1 MKLYTFPIAP
11 NPTKVRLYL
20 AEKEAA
26 SCAIPMDMVDVNLG
40 KGDHKSREH
49 LARSPQGMLPVLELD
64 DGRFVTESLA
74 IIEYLEEL
82 YPEASMFGDTP
93 EDRALI
99 RSLERTLDLGILIAL
114 GRAVH
119 ATNSPI
125 GHPPNPPVAKVE
137 LARAAQT
144 LSWIDGL
151 LADGRPF
158 VAGQRPTIADFTLA
172 SGLQFTRFCDL
183 PLPGDFPNVARWDTA
198 YRARDSVQSILIG

>member
-26 SCAIPMDMVDVNLG
+26 GCAIPVEMIEVHLG
-40 KGDHKSREH
+40 KGAHKSEAH
-49 LARSPQGMLPVLELD
+49 LARNPFGTLPVLELD

-82 YPEASMFGDTP
+82 NPEPSMIGDTP
-93 EDRALI
+93 DDKALV
-99 RSLERTLDLGILIAL
+99 RSLERTLDLGVLISL

-119 ATNSPI
+119 ATKSPI
-125 GHPPNPPVAKVE
+125 GHPPNPPVAEAE
-137 LARAAQT
+137 LGRAREVLT
-144 LSWIDGL
+144 WIDGL

-158 VAGQRPTIADFTLA
+158 VAGDHPTIADFTLA
-172 SGLQFTRFCDL
+172 AGLQFARFGGL
-183 PLPGDFPNVARWDTA
+183 ALPGTFPNVERWDTA
-198 YRARDSVQSILIG
+198 YRARDVVQTILIG

>member
-1 MKLYTFPIAP
+1 MKLYTFLIAP

-26 SCAIPMDMVDVNLG
+26 GCAVPIEMVDINLG
-40 KGDHKSREH
+40 KGEHKSEAH
-49 LARSPQGMLPVLELD
+49 LARNPFGLLPVLELD

-82 YPEASMFGDTP
+82 YPEPTMFGDTP
-93 EDRALI
+93 EDRALV
-99 RSLERTLDLGILIAL
+99 RNLERTLDLGVLITL

-125 GHPPNPPVAKVE
+125 GHLPNPPVAKAE
-137 LARAAQT
+137 LARAEET
-144 LSWIDGL
+144 LGWIDGL
-151 LADGRPF
+151 MADGRPF
-158 VAGQRPTIADFTLA
+158 VAGEHLTVADFTLA
-172 SGLQFTRFCDL
+172 AGLQFARFGDL
-183 PLPGDFPNVARWDTA
+183 PLPGDFPNVERWDTA